1 MPETQTLI
9 FFAILTISLIAFI
22 REWFPIEV
30 TSLLVLAALML
41 SGLID
46 KNQAIEGFA
55 NKAVITIG
63 AMFILSHAFT
73 KTGFI
78 RAFTVWLE
86 NNGRGRNWAVTTLFL
101 LSVSIFSAFINNT
114 ATVAILI
121 PVASELSRRLKISAS
136 KIMMPLSFAAIVG
149 GTCTVIGT
157 STNLIVND
165 IASDAGFHIGV
176 FELSKLGIIL
186 VVITLVYVHAAQKWI
201 LPSRVPISGLTQKY
215 HMGTYLTEV
224 QLTEESTLVGK
235 KISGIKSRY
244 NL

>member
-1 MPETQTLI
+1 MFDTQSLI
-9 FFAILTISLIAFI
+9 FFTILIVSIIAFI

-30 TSLLVLAALML
+30 TSLLILAALLL

-46 KNQAIEGFA
+46 SHQAISGFS

-63 AMFILSHAFT
+63 AMFVLSHAFT

-78 RAFTVWLE
+78 RVFTLWLE
-86 NNGRGRNWAVTTLFL
+86 DNGRGRNWAVSTLFL

-121 PVASELSRRLKISAS
+121 PVATELSHRLKISVS

-165 IASDAGFHIGV
+165 IAMEA
-176 FELSKLGIIL
+176 
-186 VVITLVYVHAAQKWI
+186 
-201 LPSRVPISGLTQKY
+201 
-215 HMGTYLTEV
+215 
-224 QLTEESTLVGK
+224 GK
-235 KISGIKSRY
+235 KVGEKVQD
-244 NL
+244 LVEKK